1 MLTRDEILSKAAHDC
16 MCEMYAK
23 AQPAA
28 DWDNIVE
35 EYRSGKIGKN
45 ERVYDRHY
53 LSMDEFLYIRD
64 KYKTAYNI
72 KKTWKP
78 DMEFLEELLTEGGL
92 KDGYVN
98 DWIDSEGNKHR
109 GYRNADDVLPLKEQ
123 INNLLNKYDG
133 TKAAVEDAKDEL
145 AKDITNLVMETIKNY
160 KNFYRFDREADD
172 FDVNISLGASP
183 CNNADTVKKWWK
195 ENYNQDI
202 EIEERNP
209 KLFWY
214 RDNDY
219 TDEDLAEE
227 FDSENWKEIV
237 NKEWEEE
244 KAEKK
249 RKQEEALKALEKE
262 YEKFKNSSHKDPIGE
277 QGDDAKEVLSKYS
290 IENEI
295 KKQ

>member
-1 MLTRDEILSKAAHDC
+1 MLTREEILNKAYHDC

-23 AQPAA
+23 AQPEA

-35 EYRSGKIGKN
+35 EYRTGKLGK
-45 ERVYDRHY
+45 EDRVYERHY

-64 KYKTAYNI
+64 KYKEAYNI
-72 KKTWKP
+72 KKTWIP
-78 DMEFLEELLTEGGL
+78 NLEFLEKLLIEGGL
-92 KDGYVN
+92 KDKYN
-98 DWIDSEGNKHR
+98 PDWTDEQGNHHP
-109 GYRNADDVLPLKEQ
+109 GYRSAEDVPPLEQ
-123 INNLLNKYDG
+123 QIFEEIHNVIGDRVQVEGWAISITEMIMNIINNY
-133 TKAAVEDAKDEL
+133 KD
-145 AKDITNLVMETIKNY
+145 
-160 KNFYRFDREADD
+160 FYRFDREADD
-172 FDVNISLGASP
+172 FDINISLGASP
-183 CNNADTVKKWWK
+183 CTNADTVKKWWK

-209 KLFWY
+209 RLFWY
-214 RDNDY
+214 RDMGY

-237 NKEWEEE
+237 DKEWEEE

-249 RKQEEALKALEKE
+249 RKQEEALKALEEE

-277 QGDDAKEVLSKYS
+277 QGDDAKEVISKAI

-295 KKQ
+295 SNNN

>member
-1 MLTRDEILSKAAHDC
+1 MLTREEILNKAYHDC

-23 AQPAA
+23 AQPEA

-35 EYRSGKIGKN
+35 EYRTGKLGK
-45 ERVYDRHY
+45 EDRVYERHY

-64 KYKTAYNI
+64 KYKEAYNI
-72 KKTWKP
+72 KKTWIP
-78 DMEFLEELLTEGGL
+78 NIEFLEELLNKGGL
-92 KDGYVN
+92 KDKYNPEV
-98 DWIDSEGNKHR
+98 IDEDGFKHP
-109 GYRNADDVLPLKEQ
+109 GYRSTNDVPPLKEQ
-123 INNLLNKYDG
+123 IYDILLEYIDDNKEC
-133 TKAAVEDAKDEL
+133 TESKEAAQR
-145 AKDITNLVMETIKNY
+145 ITDKILETIKNY
-160 KNFYRFDREADD
+160 KDFYRFDREEDG
-172 FDVNISLGASP
+172 FDINISLGASP
-183 CNNADTVKKWWK
+183 CCNAETVKKWWK

-209 KLFWY
+209 RLFWY
-214 RDNDY
+214 RDMEY

-237 NKEWEEE
+237 DKEWEEE

-249 RKQEEALKALEKE
+249 RKQEEALKALEEE

-277 QGDDAKEVLSKYS
+277 QGDDAKEVISKAI

-295 KKQ
+295 KK

>member
-1 MLTRDEILSKAAHDC
+1 MLTREEILDKAYHDC

-28 DWDNIVE
+28 DWDNLVE
-35 EYRSGKIGKN
+35 EYRQGKIGKD
-45 ERVYDRHY
+45 ERIYERHY

-64 KYKTAYNI
+64 KYKSAYNI
-72 KKTWKP
+72 KKTWVP
-78 DMEFLEELLTEGGL
+78 DMEFLEELLIEGGL
-92 KDGYVN
+92 KDGYTD
-98 DWIDSEGNKHR
+98 DWVDSEGNKHS
-109 GYRNADDVLPLKEQ
+109 GYRSADEVPTLKEQ
-123 INNLLNKYDG
+123 INKLLNKYDG
-133 TKAAVEDAKDEL
+133 TKAAVEDAKEEL
-145 AKDITNLVMETIKNY
+145 VKELSNLIMETIQNY
-160 KNFYRFDREADD
+160 TNFYKFDREEDN
-172 FDVNISLGASP
+172 FDCNIALGASP
-183 CNNADTVKKWWK
+183 TSNKETVQKWWK

-237 NKEWEEE
+237 DKEWEEE

-249 RKQEEALKALEKE
+249 RKQEEALKALEEE
-262 YEKFKNSSHKDPIGE
+262 YEKFKNNSHKDPIGE

-295 KKQ
+295 KK

>member
-35 EYRSGKIGKN
+35 EYRSGKIGKD

-78 DMEFLEELLTEGGL
+78 DIEFLEELLTNGGL

-98 DWIDSEGNKHR
+98 DWVDDEGNKHL
-109 GYRNADDVLPLKEQ
+109 GYRSADDVPPLKDQ
-123 INNLLNKYDG
+123 IFSSLKEYLTEG
-133 TKAAVEDAKDEL
+133 VTKDATNGI
-145 AKDITNLVMETIKNY
+145 ADIVMNTIKNY
-160 KNFYRFDREADD
+160 KNFYKFDREEDN
-172 FDVNISLGASP
+172 FDCNIALGASP
-183 CNNADTVKKWWK
+183 CSNAETVKKWWK
-195 ENYNQDI
+195 DNYNQDI

-214 RDNDY
+214 RDMGY

-237 NKEWEEE
+237 DKEWEEE

-249 RKQEEALKALEKE
+249 RKEEEALKALEEE
-262 YEKFKNSSHKDPIGE
+262 YAKFKNSAHKDPIGE

-290 IENEI
+290 IEKEI
-295 KKQ
+295 KK

>member
-1 MLTRDEILSKAAHDC
+1 MLTRDEILSKAVHDC

-28 DWDNIVE
+28 DWDNIIE
-35 EYRSGKIGKN
+35 EYRTGKLGK
-45 ERVYDRHY
+45 EDRVYDRHY

-72 KKTWKP
+72 KRTWRP
-78 DMEFLEELLTEGGL
+78 DIEFLEELLTKGGL
-92 KDGYVN
+92 KDGYVD
-98 DWIDSEGNKHR
+98 DWIDDEGNKHS
-109 GYRNADDVLPLKEQ
+109 GYRSAEDVPSLKDQ
-123 INNLLNKYDG
+123 ISNLLNKYNG

-145 AKDITNLVMETIKNY
+145 TKDISNLVMETIKNY
-160 KNFYRFDREADD
+160 KNFYRFDREEDD
-172 FDVNISLGASP
+172 FDCNIALGASP
-183 CNNADTVKKWWK
+183 TSNAETVKKWWK

-209 KLFWY
+209 RLFWY
-214 RDNDY
+214 RDMEY

-237 NKEWEEE
+237 DKEWEEE

-249 RKQEEALKALEKE
+249 RKQEEALKELQEKYVKPQIKVE
-262 YEKFKNSSHKDPIGE
+262 NANPVEMICGSLGGRFDP
-277 QGDDAKEVLSKYS
+277 DAMP
-290 IENEI
+290 
-295 KKQ
+295 

>member
-1 MLTRDEILSKAAHDC
+1 MLTREEILNKAYHDC

-23 AQPAA
+23 AQPEA

-64 KYKTAYNI
+64 KYKEAYNI
-72 KKTWKP
+72 KKTWIP
-78 DMEFLEELLTEGGL
+78 NLEFLEELINKGGL
-92 KDGYVN
+92 KDKYN
-98 DWIDSEGNKHR
+98 PDWTDEQGNHHP
-109 GYRNADDVLPLKEQ
+109 GYRSAEEVKPLKEQ
-123 INNLLNKYDG
+123 IFDIIKEFDSSEAAQEIGEIIYNKVID
-133 TKAAVEDAKDEL
+133 
-145 AKDITNLVMETIKNY
+145 TIENY
-160 KNFYRFDREADD
+160 KDFYRFDREADD

-183 CNNADTVKKWWK
+183 CTNADTVKKWWK

-209 KLFWY
+209 RLFWY
-214 RDNDY
+214 RDMEY

-237 NKEWEEE
+237 DKEWEEE

-249 RKQEEALKALEKE
+249 RKQEEALKALEEE
-262 YEKFKNSSHKDPIGE
+262 YTKFKNSAHKDPIGE
-277 QGDDAKEVLSKYS
+277 RGDDAKEVISKAI
-290 IENEI
+290 IENETSNNN
-295 KKQ
+295 

>member
-28 DWDNIVE
+28 DWDNIIE
-35 EYRSGKIGKN
+35 EYRSGKIGKD

-78 DMEFLEELLTEGGL
+78 DIEFLEELLTKGGL
-92 KDGYVN
+92 KDGYVD
-98 DWIDSEGNKHR
+98 DWVDDEGNKHS
-109 GYRNADDVLPLKEQ
+109 GYRSADDVPPLKEQ
-123 INNLLNKYDG
+123 ISEIIKEFDSSEAVQEINERIYNK
-133 TKAAVEDAKDEL
+133 
-145 AKDITNLVMETIKNY
+145 VMEIIKNY
-160 KNFYRFDREADD
+160 KNFYRFDREEDN
-172 FDVNISLGASP
+172 FDCNIALGASP
-183 CNNADTVKKWWK
+183 CSNADTVKKWWK
-195 ENYNQDI
+195 ENYDQDI

-214 RDNDY
+214 RDMGY

-237 NKEWEEE
+237 DKEWEEE

-249 RKQEEALKALEKE
+249 RKEEEALKALEKE
-262 YEKFKNSSHKDPIGE
+262 YEKFKNSAHTDPIGE
-277 QGDDAKEVLSKYS
+277 QGDDAKEVISKASFICDSY
-290 IENEI
+290 
-295 KKQ
+295 

>member
-214 RDNDY
+214 RDMGY
-219 TDEDLAEE
+219 TDEDLTEE

-237 NKEWEEE
+237 DKEWEEE

>member
-64 KYKTAYNI
+64 KYKEAYNI
-72 KKTWKP
+72 KKTWRP
-78 DMEFLEELLTEGGL
+78 NIEFLEKLLKEGGL
-92 KDGYVN
+92 KDKYNPEV
-98 DWIDSEGNKHR
+98 IDEDGFKHP
-109 GYRNADDVLPLKEQ
+109 GYRSAEDVKPLKEQ
-123 INNLLNKYDG
+123 ISEIIKEFDCSEAAQEVGEIIYNK
-133 TKAAVEDAKDEL
+133 
-145 AKDITNLVMETIKNY
+145 VMDTIENY
-160 KNFYRFDREADD
+160 KNFYKFDREEDD
-172 FDVNISLGASP
+172 FDCNISLGASP
-183 CNNADTVKKWWK
+183 CCNAETVKKWWK

-219 TDEDLAEE
+219 TDEDLTEE

-237 NKEWEEE
+237 DKEWEEE

-249 RKQEEALKALEKE
+249 RKQEEALKALE
-262 YEKFKNSSHKDPIGE
+262 EKI
-277 QGDDAKEVLSKYS
+277 
-290 IENEI
+290 
-295 KKQ
+295 